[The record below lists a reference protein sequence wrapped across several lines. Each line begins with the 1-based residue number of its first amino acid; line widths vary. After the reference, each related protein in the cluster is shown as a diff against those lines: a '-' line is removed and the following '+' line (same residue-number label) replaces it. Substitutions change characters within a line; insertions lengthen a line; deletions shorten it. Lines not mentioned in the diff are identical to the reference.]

1 MEEPDSLF
9 STPPVEELDT
19 LLAADVFPFRSMVFF
34 EAFWHGEA
42 IGDGGDLEEA
52 LAAFRAVQSE
62 QSDGI
67 CWSEAC
73 ADPAAQPHLRRYASF
88 EAYLDNADELETIAV
103 TAAMIEAALQELV

>member
-1 MEEPDSLF
+1 ML
-9 STPPVEELDT
+9 T
-19 LLAADVFPFRSMVFF
+19 AGVFPFRSMVFF

-52 LAAFRAVQSE
+52 LAAFRAVQSEQSE

>member
-1 MEEPDSLF
+1 
-9 STPPVEELDT
+9 
-19 LLAADVFPFRSMVFF
+19 MVFF

-52 LAAFRAVQSE
+52 LTAFRAVQSEQSVQSVQSEQSE